1 MPKIVKYEIDTRI
14 YEVEITEE
22 QLKRLNGSNEGWDE
36 VMDTVCDNYKYVN
49 TKDKTDFEI
58 IE

>member
-22 QLKRLNGSNEGWDE
+22 QLNRLNGSNEGWDE
-36 VMDTVCDNYKYVN
+36 VMDAVCDNFEYVN
-49 TKDKTDFEI
+49 AKDKTDFEI

>member
-1 MPKIVKYEIDTRI
+1 MPKIIKYEIDTRI

-22 QLKRLNGSNEGWDE
+22 QLKRLKASDEGWEE
-36 VMDTVCDNYKYVN
+36 VMDSVYDLYEYVN

>member
-36 VMDTVCDNYKYVN
+36 VMDAVYDNFEYVN

>member
-22 QLKRLNGSNEGWDE
+22 QLNRLNGSNEGWDE
-36 VMDTVCDNYKYVN
+36 VMDAVCDNFEFVKI
-49 TKDKTDFEI
+49 KDKTDFEI

>member
-1 MPKIVKYEIDTRI
+1 MPKIIKYEIDTRI

-22 QLKRLNGSNEGWDE
+22 QLKRLKGSDEGWDE
-36 VMDTVCDNYKYVN
+36 VTDSVYDLYEYVN
-49 TKDKTDFEI
+49 TMDKTDFEI

>member
-22 QLKRLNGSNEGWDE
+22 QLNRLNGSNEGWDE
-36 VMDTVCDNYKYVN
+36 VMDAVCDNFEYVN

>member
-22 QLKRLNGSNEGWDE
+22 QLNRLNGSNEGWDE
-36 VMDTVCDNYKYVN
+36 VMDTVCDNIEYVN

>member
-22 QLKRLNGSNEGWDE
+22 QLKRLNHPMKAG
-36 VMDTVCDNYKYVN
+36 
-49 TKDKTDFEI
+49 TK
-58 IE
+58 